1 MNKLGFGF
9 LRLPFRGE
17 NVDEPAVCQLVD
29 FYLAQGGRYF
39 DTAYT
44 YLDGKSEAAIGS
56 CLASRYDRSRFLLA
70 DKLPGYKAHS
80 RQDCQRFFDLQLQ
93 RCQVSYFDVYLIH
106 WLNAKHYQIA
116 EQYDEFAFLQR
127 LKEQGLV
134 RKTGFSYHDT
144 AALLDEILQSH
155 PEVDY
160 VQLQLNYLDWESPSI
175 QSRLCYET
183 AVRHG
188 KQVIVMEPV
197 KGGTLAKLPP
207 EAARILQEAAPGE
220 SPASQA
226 LRFAQSLPGV
236 EIVLSGMNSLEQ
248 LADNLRDTPPMPPTH
263 AQALQQAAQMLRAS
277 TAVACTGCGY
287 CRANCPR
294 QIAIPQYFAL
304 YNDYARAPGDAWKI
318 TPAYARIADQNG
330 KASDCVQC
338 GACEENCPQK
348 LPIRDTLKQVA
359 AALEPKN

>member
-9 LRLPFRGE
+9 LRLPFQGQD
-17 NVDEPAVCQLVD
+17 VDEPAVNRLVD
-29 FYLAQGGRYF
+29 FYLEQGGRYF

-44 YLDGKSEAAIGS
+44 YLDGKSEAAIAS
-56 CLASRYDRSRFLLA
+56 CLTRRHARSRFLLA

-80 RQDCQRFFDLQLQ
+80 RQDCQRFFDQQLQ
-93 RCQVSYFDVYLIH
+93 RCQVSYFDVYLLH

-116 EQYDEFAFLQR
+116 QRYDEFGFLQR

-134 RKTGFSYHDT
+134 GKIGFSYHDT
-144 AALLDEILQSH
+144 AALLDEILRSH

-188 KQVIVMEPV
+188 KKVIVMEPV
-197 KGGTLAKLPP
+197 RGGTLAKLPP
-207 EAARILQEAAPGE
+207 EAAQLLQEAAPGE
-220 SPASQA
+220 SLASHA

-236 EIVLSGMNSLEQ
+236 EIVLSGMNALEQ
-248 LADNLRDTPPMPPTH
+248 LTDNLRDTPPITPAH
-263 AQALQQAAQMLRAS
+263 AQALQQAAQILRAS

-294 QIAIPQYFAL
+294 HIAIPQYFSL
-304 YNDYARAPGDAWKI
+304 YNDYARYPGDAWKI
-318 TPAYARIADQNG
+318 TPAYARIAAQNG
-330 KASDCVQC
+330 KASDCVGC

-359 AALEPKN
+359 DALEPKH